1 MKSMT
6 GYGRALAQFKAHII
20 CLEIAS
26 VNKRNLEVVL
36 SGPRE
41 WQSFEIHAN
50 KRVSS
55 KIDRGRIRIS
65 ISVESPSNDAQ
76 TFNEK
81 NFISDDV
88 ENFKSLLENLK
99 LDTKLTPA
107 DILNLLKLRNAKESN
122 AFKIDEIFELL
133 DSILDDALNQMLQMK
148 EQEGLALKN
157 DIVKRTSNIGKLTGL
172 IQTESSGMS
181 NEWQKRLLDRL
192 NSSGMNFDL
201 DDDRILKEV
210 ALFADKCDISEEI
223 TRIESHLE
231 QLAQIIG
238 QPGSIGRKIEFL
250 LQEMGR
256 EFNTICAKSTKVSCI
271 QLALDARSELEKIKE
286 QAMNVE

>member
-6 GYGRALAQFKAHII
+6 GYGRAHAPFNAHTIS
-20 CLEIAS
+20 LEIAS

-41 WQSFEIHAN
+41 WQSFEIHSN

-65 ISVESPSNDAQ
+65 ISVESPSYDAQ

-81 NFISDDV
+81 NFITDDV
-88 ENFKSLLENLK
+88 KNFKSLLENLE
-99 LDTKLTPA
+99 LDTNLTPT
-107 DILNLLKLRNAKESN
+107 DIINLLKLRNSKESISFN
-122 AFKIDEIFELL
+122 IEEIFELL
-133 DSILDDALNQMLQMK
+133 DSILSDALNQMLEMK

-157 DIVKRTSNIGKLTGL
+157 DIVKRTSKIGKLTGQ
-172 IQTESSGMS
+172 IKTESNGMS
-181 NEWQKRLLDRL
+181 NEWQRRLLDRL

-201 DDDRILKEV
+201 DDDRILKEI

-231 QLAQIIG
+231 QLVQTIDHT
-238 QPGSIGRKIEFL
+238 GSIGRKIEFL

-256 EFNTICAKSTKVSCI
+256 EFNTICAKSSKVSCT

-286 QAMNVE
+286 QAINVE